1 MPWKENN
8 NGEGP
13 WGEPD
18 QKPSNN
24 SKKKKYVFNIDSIFL
39 SGVDPVELQDRT
51 QTYGKLDP
59 DGRAVYQSE
68 ENFITLKTEP
78 KTQVTKATIP
88 P

>member
-24 SKKKKYVFNIDSIFL
+24 SKKKKYVFNIDSILSDFL
-39 SGVDPVELQDRT
+39 
-51 QTYGKLDP
+51 
-59 DGRAVYQSE
+59 
-68 ENFITLKTEP
+68 LKIKRIFFNGGSNNKKSFAFESSQYSDSYCIMVLM
-78 KTQVTKATIP
+78 KKSQKKQ
-88 P
+88 